1 VRLRHWQVL
10 ATLLAIAVLAVAGAA
25 LNIGAAE
32 STSQIIMEIRA
43 PRIILAII
51 IGMGLAVAGVIMQG
65 VFQNPLADPAIIGVS
80 TSAALATTIAITLGA
95 AFNTVFAALA
105 ACIGAAIALIVIV
118 RTARDGGRTQT
129 VMLLLA
135 GIAVAAFAGALLTVL
150 VSVND
155 TASIRSLTFWLT
167 GSLALATWP
176 GVWTLAIFTIF
187 GLIAASLVRTSMDVL
202 SLGDRAAS
210 AAGVPVERV
219 RGVAMVAIT
228 LLIAPG
234 VALVGVI
241 AFVGLVIPHAVRL
254 VIGPR
259 HAPLMLT
266 SALAGA
272 LLILVAD
279 TIARTVVSP
288 VEIPI
293 GAITAVIGAPVFFV
307 LLRKTRQAQGGWG

>member
-1 VRLRHWQVL
+1 MIMRHWQVL
-10 ATLLAIAVLAVAGAA
+10 AVLLALALGIVAFGA
-25 LNIGAAE
+25 LFIGAAD
-32 STSQIIMEIRA
+32 TSAQIVAEIRL
-43 PRIILAII
+43 PRIALAII
-51 IGMGLAVAGVIMQG
+51 VGLGLAVAGVMMQG

-80 TSAALATTIAITLGA
+80 TSAALGTTIAIALGA
-95 AFNTVFAALA
+95 AFNTLLAALA
-105 ACIGAAIALIVIV
+105 ACVGAAIALIVII
-118 RTARDGGRTQT
+118 RTARGGGRTQT

-155 TASIRSLTFWLT
+155 TASMRSLTFWLT
-167 GSLALATWP
+167 GSFALATWS
-176 GVWTLAIFTIF
+176 GVWTVIVFTLF
-187 GLIAASLVRTSMDVL
+187 GLVAASLVGKSMDVL
-202 SLGDRAAS
+202 SLGDRAAG
-210 AAGVPVERV
+210 AAGIPVDRV
-219 RGVAMVAIT
+219 RAVTMVAIT

-241 AFVGLVIPHAVRL
+241 AFVGLVIPHAMRL
-254 VIGPR
+254 IIGPK
-259 HAPLMLT
+259 HTPLIIT

-279 TIARTVVSP
+279 TIARTAVAP

-293 GAITAVIGAPVFFV
+293 GAITAALGAPVFFV

>member
-1 VRLRHWQVL
+1 MILRHWQVL
-10 ATLLAIAVLAVAGAA
+10 AVLLALALGIVAFGA
-25 LNIGAAE
+25 LFIGAAD
-32 STSQIIMEIRA
+32 TSAQIVAEIRL
-43 PRIILAII
+43 PRIALAVIV
-51 IGMGLAVAGVIMQG
+51 GLGLAVAGVLMQG

-80 TSAALATTIAITLGA
+80 TSAALGATIAIALGA
-95 AFNTVFAALA
+95 AFNTLLAALA
-105 ACIGAAIALIVIV
+105 ACVGAAIALIVIV
-118 RTARDGGRTQT
+118 RTARGGERTQT

-155 TASIRSLTFWLT
+155 TASMRSLTFWLT
-167 GSLALATWP
+167 GSFALATWP
-176 GVWTLAIFTIF
+176 GVWTVIVFTFF
-187 GLIAASLVRTSMDVL
+187 GLVAASLVGKSMDVL
-202 SLGDRAAS
+202 SLGDRAAG
-210 AAGVPVERV
+210 AAGIPVDRV
-219 RGVAMVAIT
+219 RAVTMVAIT

-241 AFVGLVIPHAVRL
+241 AFVGLVIPHAMRL
-254 VIGPR
+254 IIGPK
-259 HAPLMLT
+259 HAPLIIT

-279 TIARTVVSP
+279 TIARTAVAP

-293 GAITAVIGAPVFFV
+293 GAITAVLGAPVFFV